1 MCRVIRLC
9 VCILISFLLVGLFMT
24 APAEASYVHAW
35 MITYPIGG
43 EVWQKG
49 STYTITWDPYV
60 DVDYNVFLSLDS
72 GLSFV
77 AIGSS
82 SDGSLTWTV
91 PYVVPNT
98 KRARVYIKSTTSVSP
113 DQERI
118 IYDISTRDFTITTP
132 LPEAPGKLAAKAES
146 SSTIRLT
153 WGDNSVNE
161 SGFIIEKRIGGD
173 LTSIQSL
180 ISTKPNVTSY
190 LDEGL
195 VPFTT
200 YYYRVKAYNDTGE
213 SGYSSEASATTFLVG
228 LQATILGPP
237 AAPSDLA
244 AEALSHSEIRL
255 TWQDNADDE
264 QGFYLERN
272 GTQIVTLPA
281 DTQTYTDTG
290 LTPDTTYGYRVR
302 AYSGLGTSEYSSQA
316 SATTD
321 PEPPPSQSEPPPP
334 ASGPAPAPP
343 GTATVIQLT
352 IDSVEYYVNG
362 QLQTM
367 DTPPVIHE
375 GRTLLPIRYVAEPL
389 GAAVGWEAGQRKAT
403 VTLGQQTVE
412 LWIGQNQARVNGT
425 NQAIDDM
432 NTGVVPLIMPPGRT
446 MLPLRFIAETLGCQ
460 VEWDAA
466 TRRVT
471 ITYVAQ

>member
-1 MCRVIRLC
+1 VKMRNRLIFFTAVMVI
-9 VCILISFLLVGLFMT
+9 ISGLAFPYESEAASLLLTF
-24 APAEASYVHAW
+24 PN
-35 MITYPIGG
+35 GG
-43 EVWQKG
+43 EQLQAG
-49 STYTITWDPYV
+49 RTYLITWEGY
-60 DVDYNVFLSLDS
+60 
-72 GLSFV
+72 GQ
-77 AIGSS
+77 A
-82 SDGSLTWTV
+82 
-91 PYVVPNT
+91 
-98 KRARVYIKSTTSVSP
+98 KVYLSTTSGKNYNTIIGGGTNGFYSWTIPADMPPTQNARIKIESFIHPNIFSYKTIEDSSDSDFSILIPTPKAPTQLNAEAVS
-113 DQERI
+113 
-118 IYDISTRDFTITTP
+118 SN
-132 LPEAPGKLAAKAES
+132 S
-146 SSTIRLT
+146 IRLAWVDAST
-153 WGDNSVNE
+153 NENGFTLERRKQGDPSAVVLK
-161 SGFIIEKRIGGD
+161 IID
-173 LTSIQSL
+173 
-180 ISTKPNVTSY
+180 KPNATSY

-334 ASGPAPAPP
+334 ASGPALTPP

-389 GAAVGWEAGQRKAT
+389 GAAVGWESGQRRAT
-403 VTLGQQTVE
+403 VTLGQQSVE
-412 LWIGQNQARVNGT
+412 LWIGENQARINGAY
-425 NQAIDDM
+425 QYIDDK
-432 NTGVVPLIMPPGRT
+432 NPGVVPLIMPPGRT

-471 ITYVAQ
+471 ITYPSV